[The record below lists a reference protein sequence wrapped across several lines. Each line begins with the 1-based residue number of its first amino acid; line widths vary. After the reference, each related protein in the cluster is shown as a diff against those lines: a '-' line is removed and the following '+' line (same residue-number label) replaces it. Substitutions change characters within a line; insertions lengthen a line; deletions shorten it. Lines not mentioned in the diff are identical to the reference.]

1 MLFQSTLVLLL
12 LSTVAANDPLIEWLR
27 SNGGVFS
34 DKVQF
39 RHLDP
44 NDASTPV
51 GLFAND
57 ALKKGETIMVIPN
70 KCLFTTPPPQGFC
83 ETARALAHHARE
95 GEKSF
100 FKDYVNYV
108 FDGNKHKILPYR
120 WSDDAKKILH
130 EIAGKELYNPIG
142 ELGSFNSV
150 CGDGGDLEE
159 DAWELVISRSWREVM
174 IPVYDMVNHRVSFRP
189 ESCCSYLISSSF
201 HLTHDRK
208 ERPLAKC
215 RGNFRPL

>member
-1 MLFQSTLVLLL
+1 MLLLCSLLL
-12 LSTVAANDPLIEWLR
+12 LLWSKVAANDPLIEWLR

-44 NDASTPV
+44 NDESSPV

-57 ALKKGETIMVIPN
+57 ALKKGETIMVIPK
-70 KCLFTTPPPQGFC
+70 KCLFTTPPPQGYC

-130 EIAGKELYNPIG
+130 EITGKEFPNPAID
-142 ELGSFNSV
+142 ERSFASS

-159 DAWELVISRSWREVM
+159 DAFELVFTGSWGDIPVLV
-174 IPVYDMVNHRVSFRP
+174 PVYDMVNHRVSLRP
-189 ESCCSYLISSSF
+189 D
-201 HLTHDRK
+201 HVAAT
-208 ERPLAKC
+208 
-215 RGNFRPL
+215 